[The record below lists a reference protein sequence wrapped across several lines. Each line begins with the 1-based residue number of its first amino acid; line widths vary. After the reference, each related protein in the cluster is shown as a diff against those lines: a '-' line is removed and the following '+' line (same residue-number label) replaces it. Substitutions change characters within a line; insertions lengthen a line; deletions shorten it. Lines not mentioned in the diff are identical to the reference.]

1 MNIRPDF
8 GGAIGG
14 SACSWLVGV
23 SDFDV
28 SVSVAV
34 AVAVAIALEEA
45 LLRAAML
52 KLYFAQIL
60 FSISRLCLGGGF
72 DLLSIFFLKM
82 GFVFCSYVS
91 KRIVSLYWSHC
102 TNEILPAGK
111 LGHVEFSPF
120 ESQYCKLC
128 HLI

>member
-34 AVAVAIALEEA
+34 ADAVEEA

-60 FSISRLCLGGGF
+60 FSISRLCLGSGF
-72 DLLSIFFLKM
+72 DLLSIFLLKV
-82 GFVFCSYVS
+82 GFVFRSYVS